1 MTDRQV
7 VRYRVTVPRNLMR
20 RIEQDRAVGH
30 RLLMALLVPTALD
43 KSSPRE
49 AAKLL
54 WAIVSP
60 DELLV
65 SSGVRLESTTDVAVE
80 EVPFSPVFEQEKDF
94 RVEGM
99 VEVSH
104 TPTSRVPDEI
114 WNLPNRPAIRNK
126 RVPVPDEQVQDW
138 LTKKMERSGLTI
150 KSWKGVATKKFK
162 ARNLNL
168 SGAQFSAVVNVI
180 DADKANSA
188 LFQGFGRSKN
198 FGCGLLQLE
207 KIT

>member
-80 EVPFSPVFEQEKDF
+80 GCLLVQYLSKRRFQ
-94 RVEGM
+94 VEGM
-99 VEVSH
+99 VE
-104 TPTSRVPDEI
+104 
-114 WNLPNRPAIRNK
+114 
-126 RVPVPDEQVQDW
+126 
-138 LTKKMERSGLTI
+138 
-150 KSWKGVATKKFK
+150 
-162 ARNLNL
+162 
-168 SGAQFSAVVNVI
+168 
-180 DADKANSA
+180 
-188 LFQGFGRSKN
+188 
-198 FGCGLLQLE
+198 
-207 KIT
+207 